1 MGCAGAEEFAPR
13 QHDGLPGCGQVAW
26 GSRFRVGLS
35 ELLAHDRGDPRGEGR
50 PPACQCLVG
59 CRATASPAEPAPSR
73 GGARLVAH
81 EPQRPPRLRRSPDH
95 RRNHEAFENL
105 KTRCRLYRW
114 NWKSQLTVHWEDT
127 ECHINEKECRAALTE
142 LRRRAR
148 SRCNHGSRY
157 LHLVDSM
164 VGIAVLCR
172 RRSSSHKLNGVVRK
186 MASLELAS
194 QIQPVYVL
202 VRSSLSPADHPSRV
216 RKKIPK

>member
-1 MGCAGAEEFAPR
+1 MLFRSLGYLSYSPTIEEIR
-13 QHDGLPGCGQVAW
+13 EGKVAHLHVNA
-26 GSRFRVGLS
+26 SSAV
-35 ELLAHDRGDPRGEGR
+35 GR
-50 PPACQCLVG
+50 PRHQRNQLPPEEALVWWLMSRSDHRG
-59 CRATASPAEPAPSR
+59 SDVRLTTGEIMKPSR
-73 GGARLVAH
+73 ISRQGVD
-81 EPQRPPRLRRSPDH
+81 S
-95 RRNHEAFENL
+95 
-105 KTRCRLYRW
+105 TWW